1 MNNDSTNREQVAEAL
16 RQSEA
21 RYRRIV
27 ANAPGMVYQ
36 FVRRVDGSVAFPYVS
51 SGSLAL
57 FGLEP
62 QSIMDDP
69 LALVSLI
76 HPADMP
82 GFLSSV
88 ETSAQTLGEWK
99 WEGRFVLRSR
109 EIRWIGGASHPE
121 QEPNGDVLWD
131 GLLLDITPTKTA
143 EESLRLQNEYFAAL
157 HETTLV
163 LMQRLDLEDLLEHLA
178 ARAGRM
184 LNAPHGYIY
193 LVAPD
198 ADYMELRVGLGIGAA
213 FRGHKMR
220 KSQGVAGRV
229 WESGQTCIVNDYKG
243 WQDHVTDFDATSL
256 KAVMA
261 APLLSGGQIA
271 GVIGLG
277 YDTDTLHTFG
287 ASESELLNRFAQ
299 LASIALDN
307 ARLYTALQAEL
318 GQRKKAEAALTLAK
332 EEAETAN
339 RTKSQFLA
347 NMSHELR
354 TPLNAIIG
362 YSEMLQEDAADA
374 GQDDMVPDLQKINNA
389 GKHLLALI
397 NDVLDLS
404 KIEAGKMELY
414 VETFD
419 VAAMLDEVVSAI
431 QPLVQKNGNTL
442 ELRCSPNVGELR
454 ADLTKVRQSLFNLIS
469 NAAKFTEQGRI
480 TLEARREFGERDWIV
495 FEVADTGIGMTDAQM
510 ERLFQSFA
518 QADASTTRKYGGTGL
533 GLAITRHFCE
543 MMGGTITVQSAAGMG
558 TTFTIRLPAVPPAEP
573 ISAKAQLEA
582 EAENGQGQAE
592 GGSERAAILVIDD
605 DSTTRTLMRNAL
617 ENAGYRVEC
626 AASGEEGLR
635 LARLYRPLAITLDV
649 IMPHMDGW
657 ATLSALKADP
667 ELAAIPVVMVTLLED
682 ANMGYAL
689 GAADYLTKPVEPL
702 RLAAILDKF
711 RDRLKAKTILVV
723 EDDVPTRQMLRQ
735 MLQKAGWKVMEAE
748 NGRVGLERVAETP
761 PGLILLDLMM
771 PEMDGFEFTTEMRKR
786 EDWSAIPIIVVTAKD
801 ITAEDRAR
809 LEGRVT
815 QLLQKGAYNHQ
826 ALVGQIRELLG
837 NEKDA

>member
-1 MNNDSTNREQVAEAL
+1 MDDNNANPEQVAEAL

-36 FVRRVDGSVAFPYVS
+36 FARRVDGSVTFPYVS
-51 SGSLAL
+51 TGSLAL
-57 FGLEP
+57 FGVDP
-62 QSIMDDP
+62 QRIMDDP
-69 LALVSLI
+69 LALVGLV
-76 HPADMP
+76 HPDDM
-82 GFLSSV
+82 GSFLQTV
-88 ETSAQTLGEWK
+88 ETSARTLGEWK
-99 WEGRFVLRSR
+99 WEGRFVLGSG
-109 EIRWIGGASHPE
+109 ETRWIGGASHPE
-121 QEPNGDVLWD
+121 QEANGDVLWD

-193 LVAPD
+193 LVTPD
-198 ADYMELRVGLGIGAA
+198 SEYMELRVGLGIGAA
-213 FRGHKMR
+213 FRGHQMR
-220 KSQGVAGRV
+220 KAEGVAGRV
-229 WESGQTCIVNDYKG
+229 WESGQTCIVNDYKAWSG
-243 WQDHVTDFDATSL
+243 HVADFDTTPLRAI
-256 KAVMA
+256 MA

-277 YDTDTLHTFG
+277 YGSESQQTFG

-307 ARLYTALQAEL
+307 ARLYTALQTEL
-318 GQRKKAEAALTLAK
+318 GERKRVEAALTLAK
-332 EEAETAN
+332 EEAETAD
-339 RTKSQFLA
+339 RAKSQFLA

-362 YSEMLQEDAADA
+362 YSEMLQEDATDA
-374 GQDDMVPDLQKINNA
+374 GQEEIIPDLQKINSA
-389 GKHLLALI
+389 GKHLLTLI

-419 VAAMLDEVVSAI
+419 VAAMIQEVVSAVR
-431 QPLVQKNGNTL
+431 PLAQKNGNTL
-442 ELRCSPNVGELR
+442 NAQCRPDVGAMR

-469 NAAKFTEQGRI
+469 NAAKFTGQGRI
-480 TLEARREFGERDWIV
+480 TLDAKREADMGEWIV
-495 FEVADTGIGMTDAQM
+495 FQVSDTGIGMTREQM
-510 ERLFQSFA
+510 DRLFQAFA

-543 MMGGTITVQSAAGMG
+543 MMGGAITLESVVGVG
-558 TTFTIRLPAVPPAEP
+558 TTFTIRLPTGIHAEFPAVEALPAETTD
-573 ISAKAQLEA
+573 ARTRLE
-582 EAENGQGQAE
+582 
-592 GGSERAAILVIDD
+592 SVKKPAAILVIDD
-605 DSTTRTLMRNAL
+605 DAAARNMMRDAL
-617 ENAGYRVEC
+617 TNAGYRVEC

-635 LARLYRPLAITLDV
+635 LARKIHPIAITLDV
-649 IMPHMDGW
+649 MMPRMDGW
-657 ATLSALKADP
+657 AVLSAMKADP
-667 ELAAIPVVMVTLLED
+667 ELAHIPVVMMTLAED
-682 ANMGYAL
+682 SSMGYSL

-711 RDRLKAKTILVV
+711 RAHPSVKTVLVV
-723 EDDVPTRQMLRQ
+723 EDNVPTRQMLRQ
-735 MLQKAGWKVMEAE
+735 MLQKAGWRVLEAE
-748 NGRVGLERVAETP
+748 NGRVGLERVAEHLP
-761 PGLILLDLMM
+761 DLILLDLMM
-771 PEMDGFEFTTEMRKR
+771 PEMDGFEFTAEMRGR
-786 EDWSAIPIIVVTAKD
+786 EEWSAIPIIVITAKD
-801 ITAEDRAR
+801 ITSEDRHR

-815 QLLQKGAYNHQ
+815 QLLQKGTYNHQ
-826 ALVGQIRELLG
+826 ALIGRIRELLRSDI
-837 NEKDA
+837 NA